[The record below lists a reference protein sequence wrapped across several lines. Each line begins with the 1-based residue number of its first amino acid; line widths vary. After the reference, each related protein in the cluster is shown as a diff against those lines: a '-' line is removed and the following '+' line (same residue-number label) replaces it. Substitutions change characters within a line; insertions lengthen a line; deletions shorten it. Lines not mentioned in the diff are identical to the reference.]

1 MHKMRAHFL
10 FHALPRRPSKGYPE
24 YTEREYALIG
34 RTSTHLSLWIEN
46 LDVFR
51 GNDLLALM
59 LNCLCHFLLRHAASE
74 DDSGGLAL
82 RSFYPP

>member
-59 LNCLCHFLLRHAASE
+59 LNCLCHSALA
-74 DDSGGLAL
+74 GGGRGATAL
-82 RSFYPP
+82 PISVTRDA